1 MQVNQSATRVPPGVF
16 GWGGAAGTGMWVDPV
31 NRLHVVLM
39 TQYFPP
45 EINLSFRE
53 DPVAAAY
60 ADLGLWPAGPKIA
73 LEGQPG

>member
-1 MQVNQSATRVPPGVF
+1 
-16 GWGGAAGTGMWVDPV
+16 
-31 NRLHVVLM
+31 M